1 MGMNHYDWADAVY
14 ESRIDA
20 PVVPAESHV
29 RKVMLAQKL
38 NNPQAR
44 AVIASL
50 ETPGFSLIQGPVFL
64 TSSCAVSDVFH
75 RPPGCGKTTTICG
88 LVGAFL
94 SSRGSP
100 VTAIQVGKT
109 GNKSAIPRKALVCA
123 PSNAAIDEVAKRI
136 KDGVWKADGSKM
148 SPNVVRLGADSSINV
163 SVRDISL
170 EELVGER
177 MSRTNSNHSEAAT
190 EIATLRVE
198 LSRVKQLRQEKL
210 DELQSSKTSSTRM
223 MELEQDLK
231 ALSSKRIQLSSRLTT
246 AQDRDKE
253 AARAVDSAKR
263 KARLDVLND
272 ADVIC
277 CTLSGSGHD
286 IIEQFE
292 FDLVIIDEAAQAIEL
307 SSLIPLKFSSNQ
319 CIMVGGMFF

>member
-1 MGMNHYDWADAVY
+1 
-14 ESRIDA
+14 
-20 PVVPAESHV
+20 
-29 RKVMLAQKL
+29 
-38 NNPQAR
+38 
-44 AVIASL
+44 
-50 ETPGFSLIQGPVFL
+50 
-64 TSSCAVSDVFH
+64 
-75 RPPGCGKTTTICG
+75 
-88 LVGAFL
+88 L

-100 VTAIQVGKT
+100 VTAVQVGKT
-109 GNKSAIPRKALVCA
+109 GNKTAIPRKALVCA

-148 SPNVVRLGADSSINV
+148 IPNVVRLGADASINV

-170 EELVGER
+170 EELVEER
-177 MSRTNSNHSEAAT
+177 LSRTNSNHSEAAT

-198 LSRVKQLRQEKL
+198 LLRVKQLRQEKL
-210 DELQSSKTSSTRM
+210 DEMQSSKTSSTRI

-246 AQDRDKE
+246 AQDKGKE

-272 ADVIC
+272 ADVVC

-307 SSLIPLKFSSNQ
+307 SSLIPLKFSSNR
-319 CIMVGGMFF
+319 CIMVGGMFFWHLLLFRANMPM